1 MPGDFFKGDKKKKK
15 KADSRGVNFAPVFT
29 PPTIIKKGKEKF

>member
-15 KADSRGVNFAPVFT
+15 KIDSKPLNLAPVFT
-29 PPTIIKKGKEKF
+29 PPAIIKKGKEKY